1 MFRQEC
7 PETLS
12 KSKMNSRVHKIYFFA
27 SLFTLTLILKGFLCE
42 RICAEEV
49 EPEDTYTYVKPT
61 PLTQKHIIDEI
72 LSGTGGGL
80 VLGLTGGYLG
90 FLKDETE
97 PKGCKYFPKYT
108 VYGAVISYTIGSS
121 IGVFFWGNRG
131 DERGSFP
138 ATLTGAIL
146 GPIIGYGIGTL
157 LQKFLRLS
165 SIYPSGIGFNAG
177 PPIGATIGFNLTRKK
192 RIPLETND
200 ALFNFQ
206 DGKLAF
212 SLPQINLTHSKVNSM
227 NLTEK
232 IDLVRISF

>member
-1 MFRQEC
+1 
-7 PETLS
+7 
-12 KSKMNSRVHKIYFFA
+12 MNSLFHKRYFFTF
-27 SLFTLTLILKGFLCE
+27 LFSSILILEGLLCD
-42 RICAEEV
+42 IISAEEI
-49 EPEDTYTYVKPT
+49 EPKVTYTYVKPD
-61 PLTQKHIIDEI
+61 PLTQKQIIDEI

-108 VYGAVISYTIGSS
+108 VYGAVTGYIIGSS
-121 IGVFFWGNRG
+121 IGVYFLGNRG
-131 DERGSFP
+131 DERGLYL
-138 ATLTGAIL
+138 ATLAGSIL
-146 GPIIGYGIGTL
+146 GPFIGAGIGAF
-157 LQKFLRLS
+157 LQRFLKLS
-165 SIYPSGIGFNAG
+165 NSTPAGIGFLAG

-212 SLPQINLTHSKVNSM
+212 SLPQINLTHSKVDSM